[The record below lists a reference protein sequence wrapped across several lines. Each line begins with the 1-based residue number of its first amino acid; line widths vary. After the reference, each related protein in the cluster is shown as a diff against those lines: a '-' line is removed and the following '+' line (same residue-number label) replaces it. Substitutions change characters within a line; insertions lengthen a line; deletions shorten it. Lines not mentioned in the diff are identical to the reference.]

1 MKHELAA
8 AEMLIDSIR
17 EQIKFT
23 QSAGMTQANLESL
36 TESIKGS
43 IAIYDEA
50 RKKLHKIDEV
60 A

>member
-8 AEMLIDSIR
+8 AEMVIEAIR
-17 EQIKFT
+17 NQLNFI
-23 QSAGMTQANLESL
+23 QAAGMTQANLESL

-43 IAIYDEA
+43 ISIYD
-50 RKKLHKIDEV
+50 RTRSSLHKIDEV

>member
-1 MKHELAA
+1 MMHELAA
-8 AEMLIDSIR
+8 AEMVIDSIR
-17 EQIKFT
+17 NQLKFT

-43 IAIYDEA
+43 ISIYDKA
-50 RKKLHKIDEV
+50 RANLHKIDEV

>member
-17 EQIKFT
+17 NQIKFT
-23 QSAGMTQANLESL
+23 QAAGMTQANLESL

-43 IAIYDEA
+43 ISIYDEA
-50 RKKLHKIDEV
+50 RASLHKIDEV

>member
-8 AEMLIDSIR
+8 AEMVIESIR
-17 EQIKFT
+17 NQIKVT
-23 QSAGMTQANLESL
+23 QSAGMTQTNLEAL

-43 IAIYDEA
+43 ISIYD
-50 RKKLHKIDEV
+50 RTRSSLHKIDEV

>member
-8 AEMLIDSIR
+8 AEMVIESIR
-17 EQIKFT
+17 NQIKFT
-23 QSAGMTQANLESL
+23 ESAGMTQANLESL

-43 IAIYDEA
+43 IAIYD
-50 RKKLHKIDEV
+50 RTRSKLHKIDEV